1 MVQKPFRFDNENH
14 VKLAL
19 KLFEF
24 ESTKV
29 AGPGSSTRKITDVIW
44 TLKEAIKYMSL
55 DSEGKVTF
63 AELISSLKKQ
73 NHLLIIPN
81 SINGEDGYVTRTAET
96 LRIIGHTYEYWHKGR
111 PGVDAI
117 RWEIV
122 PKQIPRRNISPAD
135 MIQKLIDSISN
146 GTGIDQNHTN
156 LGKAIREVIQGIAN
170 HFRENEGIETPRFSN
185 FQYESVKQGLL
196 DALGHGGKG
205 TVLVAGVGSGGT
217 LTGLAEFFKEKDPS
231 IQIVAAD
238 PENSIVADAVIKGS
252 YSYEGG
258 SWLVEGVGEDFI
270 PDNLDLSLIDDAE
283 TVTDK
288 EAFEILQVLL
298 QEEGILGGSSTGT
311 LVAGAIKW
319 CKKQTEPKKVVTFIC
334 DTGNKYLSKA
344 FNKSWLHDNNLLNKE
359 KAGNL
364 SDLINR
370 RADKGEMIT
379 VSQSET
385 LLIAYNRMRSADISQ
400 IPVIKDKELLGIL
413 DEEDLLLSVT
423 KDQAAFS
430 NSVTEIMTDKLDIL
444 QVDASNEE
452 LLAILSEGKVAII
465 YDKDV
470 FIGFITK
477 VDLINHYRNKL
488 NQN

>member
-1 MVQKPFRFDNENH
+1 MEINNSLLSLIGNTPMLKLSSVDTGVCELY
-14 VKLAL
+14 VKLESQNPGGSIKDRIGLSIIEQAEESGDLKEGGTIIEATAGNTGIGLALVAAL
-19 KLFEF
+19 K
-24 ESTKV
+24 
-29 AGPGSSTRKITDVIW
+29 GYKII
-44 TLKEAIKYMSL
+44 
-55 DSEGKVTF
+55 
-63 AELISSLKKQ
+63 
-73 NHLLIIPN
+73 LIIPDKM
-81 SINGEDGYVTRTAET
+81 SREKILHLEGLGAEIILTRSDVPEGHPEYYHDVARRVAE
-96 LRIIGHTYEYWHKGR
+96 
-111 PGVDAI
+111 
-117 RWEIV
+117 
-122 PKQIPRRNISPAD
+122 
-135 MIQKLIDSISN
+135 
-146 GTGIDQNHTN
+146 
-156 LGKAIREVIQGIAN
+156 
-170 HFRENEGIETPRFSN
+170 ETPGSFLANQFSN
-185 FQYESVKQGLL
+185 PANPFAHRTTTAPEIWDQMEGDL
-196 DALGHGGKG
+196 DA
-205 TVLVAGVGSGGT
+205 VVAGVGSGGT
-217 LTGLAEFFKEKDPS
+217 LTGLAEFFKEKDSS

-288 EAFEILQVLL
+288 EAFEVLQVLL

-319 CKKQTEPKKVVTFIC
+319 CQKQTEPKKVVTFIC

-359 KAGNL
+359 KEGNL

-379 VSQSET
+379 VSPSET

-400 IPVIKDKELLGIL
+400 IPVIEDKQLLGVL

-423 KDQAAFS
+423 KDQSSFS
-430 NSVTEIMTDKLDIL
+430 SSVTEIMTNDLDIL
-444 QVDASNEE
+444 QVDATNDE
-452 LLAILSEGKVAII
+452 LLAVLSEGKVAII
-465 YDKDV
+465 YENNN
-470 FIGFITK
+470 FLGFITK

>member
-1 MVQKPFRFDNENH
+1 MEINNSLLSLIGNTPMLKLSSVDTGVCELY
-14 VKLAL
+14 VKLESQNPGGSIKDRIGLSIIEQAEESGDLKEGGTIIEATAGNTGIGLALVAAL
-19 KLFEF
+19 K
-24 ESTKV
+24 
-29 AGPGSSTRKITDVIW
+29 GYKI
-44 TLKEAIKYMSL
+44 K
-55 DSEGKVTF
+55 
-63 AELISSLKKQ
+63 
-73 NHLLIIPN
+73 LIIPDKM
-81 SINGEDGYVTRTAET
+81 SREKILHLEGLGAEIILTRSDVPEGHPEYYHDVARRVAE
-96 LRIIGHTYEYWHKGR
+96 
-111 PGVDAI
+111 
-117 RWEIV
+117 
-122 PKQIPRRNISPAD
+122 
-135 MIQKLIDSISN
+135 
-146 GTGIDQNHTN
+146 
-156 LGKAIREVIQGIAN
+156 
-170 HFRENEGIETPRFSN
+170 ETPGSFLANQFSN
-185 FQYESVKQGLL
+185 PANPFAHRTTTAPEIWDQMEGDL
-196 DALGHGGKG
+196 DA
-205 TVLVAGVGSGGT
+205 VVAGVGSGGT
-217 LTGLAEFFKEKDPS
+217 LTGLAEFFKEKDSS
-231 IQIVAAD
+231 ISIVAAD

-270 PDNLDLSLIDDAE
+270 PDNLDLSLIDDAV

-385 LLIAYNRMRSADISQ
+385 LLIAYNRMRSSDISQ
-400 IPVIKDKELLGIL
+400 IPVLKDKELLGIL